1 MPLNLKQIVI
11 ALNLMLQNTQFTKL
25 ISVPQFYQSIMEG
38 LFTHFFPDT
47 NDPTCV
53 YSKEDVEFFLM
64 FANDQSTLKDVTE
77 MVYPVDQHQDLL
89 CFSRLKFYLDRIL
102 CKGWN
107 KNEMY
112 AKPTKFYKLEVSNK
126 TYHFYYN
133 LHLHIFTC

>member
-11 ALNLMLQNTQFTKL
+11 ALNLMLKNSQFTKL
-25 ISVPQFYQSIMEG
+25 PQFYQCIMEG

-77 MVYPVDQHQDLL
+77 TVYPVDQYP
-89 CFSRLKFYLDRIL
+89 CFSKLKFYLDRIL
-102 CKGWN
+102 CKGWS
-107 KNEMY
+107 KDELY
-112 AKPTKFYKLEVSNK
+112 AKPTNFYKLEVSNN
-126 TYHFYYN
+126 TYP
-133 LHLHIFTC
+133 